1 MSRLSLAKPPDG
13 TARACMASVNTAGSR
28 EEAPYTA
35 LVDLSTNRR
44 TDDARWQAASSCI
57 VPMTLS
63 SFIGTRP
70 PEPAGVELMFMC
82 TTVSTDADPM
92 TLPISGLRMSARTNS
107 VRPSRRSIA
116 GDGGTVSTP
125 MTRSREESAASSA
138 ASAPPSHRLT
148 PVTRTTAGGTSV
160 SSLLVATLNAR
171 LLQQLAVLLLR
182 HPLAPLLDD
191 RTHECS
197 RRREISARTRQ
208 PGSSPG
214 VARRPSVPAAPRR
227 RCRGAALNGPE
238 PKNLRRTTSLAFA
251 GSGDVGV
258 RVAQVVL
265 HGPLGDAE
273 GTADADGG
281 ELAGVD
287 EAVHGHLRDPHHR
300 GDLGDGQE
308 GHGGAGGR
316 DYGTA
321 DRHGGRVGGGDRAGH
336 RGGGHRATDGTRAG
350 NPRTGDG
357 GGGGA
362 LGRGHVFVSGPS
374 SCRGAGFPTGN

>member
-1 MSRLSLAKPPDG
+1 MSTLSRANPPEG
-13 TARACMASVNTAGSR
+13 TRRACMVSVNTAGSR

-44 TDDARWQAASSCI
+44 TDDARWLAASSCMM
-57 VPMTLS
+57 PMTLS

-107 VRPSRRSIA
+107 VRPSLRSIA
-116 GDGGTVSTP
+116 GDGGAVSTP

-191 RTHECS
+191 RPHECS

-287 EAVHGHLRDPHHR
+287 EAVHGHLGNAHHR
-300 GDLGDGQE
+300 GDLGHGQE
-308 GHGGAGGR
+308 RDGLTGLGDGGAADGHGGGVRG
-316 DYGTA
+316 
-321 DRHGGRVGGGDRAGH
+321 RHGSGH
-336 RGGGHRATDGTRAG
+336 GGGHRATDRTGAG
-350 NPRTGDG
+350 NTRTTEG
-357 GGGGA
+357 GGCGT
-362 LGRGHVFVSGPS
+362 LGHGHVFVSGTS